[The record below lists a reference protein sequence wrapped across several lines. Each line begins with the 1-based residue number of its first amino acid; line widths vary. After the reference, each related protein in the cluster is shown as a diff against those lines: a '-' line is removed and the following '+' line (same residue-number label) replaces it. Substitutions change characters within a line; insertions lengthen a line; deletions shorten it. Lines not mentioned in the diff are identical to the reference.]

1 MRMEGVWG
9 ILVPY
14 EQAMQIIVD
23 SWDLVTY
30 NLFSYRAFTELGFNK
45 SALTNTGLTHC
56 WFTPIVRYLNL
67 KRVEVLDWPLFSS
80 TYKNFSSVC

>member
-30 NLFSYRAFTELGFNK
+30 NLFSHRAFTELGFKK
-45 SALTNTGLTHC
+45 SAPTNTGLTQS
-56 WFTPIVRYLNL
+56 WFTDQL
-67 KRVEVLDWPLFSS
+67 LD
-80 TYKNFSSVC
+80 V

>member
-1 MRMEGVWG
+1 MVFEWYFVDECMEGVWG

-30 NLFSYRAFTELGFNK
+30 NLFSDRAFTELGFNK
-45 SALTNTGLTHC
+45 SAPTNTGLTQC
-56 WFTPIVRYLNL
+56 WFTDQL
-67 KRVEVLDWPLFSS
+67 LDI
-80 TYKNFSSVC
+80 

>member
-1 MRMEGVWG
+1 MVFEWYFVDECMEGVWE

-30 NLFSYRAFTELGFNK
+30 NLFSDRAFTELEFKK
-45 SALTNTGLTHC
+45 SPPTNTGLTQC
-56 WFTPIVRYLNL
+56 WFTDQL
-67 KRVEVLDWPLFSS
+67 LDI
-80 TYKNFSSVC
+80 